1 MQSAYDVVVVG
12 AGPAGSVAARKFAD
26 AGLRVLMIEKRQ
38 EIGAPVR
45 CAEAVGSDTTRPYID
60 IDNRWIDAT
69 ITHYAICSAAG
80 DRVIVPPTELTY
92 VVNRKVFDWELAHL
106 ASRAGAEVR
115 TRTQA
120 TGLII
125 EGGQV
130 VGVHMDSMGKSYTV
144 RARLVVAADGTE
156 SQTARWAG
164 LGTVPPMADY
174 YVGFQYLLGNLG
186 GRINPAVC
194 EYHLGHALA
203 PGGYVWVFPKGDDTA
218 NVGLVISANHAA
230 EASAQHHLD
239 EFVERV
245 FPGAHILGVVAGGIP
260 ATGALKK
267 MVTDGLMV
275 VGDAAHQAD
284 PLTAGGINL
293 GMIGAD
299 LAAQVGIRALANG
312 GVSARNLRDYPRL
325 WQERF
330 GAQHSA
336 LYKIRK
342 FLTEMDDEHLAQ
354 LIHTASTLPLRDMSN
369 GEILFALLKHHPALM
384 IQATTLVTTGL
395 LLK

>member
-1 MQSAYDVVVVG
+1 
-12 AGPAGSVAARKFAD
+12 
-26 AGLRVLMIEKRQ
+26 MIS
-38 EIGAPVR
+38 P
-45 CAEAVGSDTTRPYID
+45 
-60 IDNRWIDAT
+60 
-69 ITHYAICSAAG
+69 
-80 DRVIVPPTELTY
+80 
-92 VVNRKVFDWELAHL
+92 
-106 ASRAGAEVR
+106 ASRSCRPLPLSSLTRR
-115 TRTQA
+115 T
-120 TGLII
+120 
-125 EGGQV
+125 V
-130 VGVHMDSMGKSYTV
+130 
-144 RARLVVAADGTE
+144 ARFPADRG
-156 SQTARWAG
+156 
-164 LGTVPPMADY
+164 
-174 YVGFQYLLGNLG
+174 
-186 GRINPAVC
+186 INPAVC

-230 EASAQHHLD
+230 EASAQQHLD

-260 ATGALKK
+260 ATGALKQ

-325 WQERF
+325 WQEHF

-354 LIHTASTLPLRDMSN
+354 LIHTASTLPLHDMSN
-369 GEILFALLKHHPALM
+369 GEILFALLKHHPALLL
-384 IQATTLVTTGL
+384 QATTLVTTGL